1 MAPMTSEVMT
11 LGRVGGVGR
20 GMDAFGD
27 ILKEWR
33 VRRRLSQAALAH
45 DAEVSARH
53 LSFLETGKA
62 RPSRE
67 MVLVLASALELPLRE
82 RNALLSSAGFA
93 AAYREEPLDDR
104 QLAFVRRALDQVLTR
119 MEPNAVALLDRHW
132 NLVQGNRTLHLVLSW
147 LWSPRPVPARV
158 NVMRDAFD
166 PDALR
171 PYVANLAVIGPALV
185 EVLQREARLD
195 EGSRRLLA
203 EVLAFPPVPR
213 RGAAS
218 ASFPVVPLTF
228 AKDGVTLSVF
238 STIAVLGTATDA
250 GLDNLRIETYFPADE
265 ATERFVASLAG

>member
-1 MAPMTSEVMT
+1 
-11 LGRVGGVGR
+11 
-20 GMDAFGD
+20 MDGFAEL
-27 ILKEWR
+27 LKEWR
-33 VRRRLSQAALAH
+33 VRRRLSQAALAT

-82 RNALLSSAGFA
+82 RNTLLTSAGFA
-93 AAYREEPLDDR
+93 AAYREEPLDDG

-132 NLVQGNRTLHLVLSW
+132 NLVQANRTLQRVLGW
-147 LWSPRPVPARV
+147 LWAPRPVPAHV

-166 PDALR
+166 PAGIR
-171 PYVANLAVIGPALV
+171 PYVANLDVIGPALI
-185 EVLQREARLD
+185 EVLQREARVD
-195 EGSRRLLA
+195 EGSRRLLDQ
-203 EVLAFPPVPR
+203 VLAFPAVTR
-213 RGAAS
+213 RTSAS
-218 ASFPVVPLTF
+218 VSFPVIPLAF

-265 ATERFVASLAG
+265 ATERFVALLAGA